1 MQYQKEVHRQVQE
14 SSKKK
19 TSTDKLKCPVKSCG
33 RIVNSESALAIHS
46 RKHYDKKGRK
56 IDVADGSQELY

>member
-1 MQYQKEVHRQVQE
+1 MQEP
-14 SSKKK
+14 SKKK

-56 IDVADGSQELY
+56 IDIADGSQELY